1 MTNEPPGYTALI
13 QAAIDREKDILGP
26 DDAVDCA
33 ESVDGLV
40 VDSDGTVV
48 DVERDEQAVLGD
60 LVNAYV
66 ATAGDVAA
74 FLIAR
79 RLENMCDRESVELP
93 DNLAKHM

>member
-13 QAAIDREKDILGP
+13 QAAIDRETDILGP
-26 DDAVDCA
+26 DDAIECA
-33 ESVDGLV
+33 DSVDGLV
-40 VDSDGTVV
+40 VDGDGTVI
-48 DVERDEQAVLGD
+48 DVERDEKAVLSD
-60 LVNAYV
+60 LVDAYV

-79 RLENMCDRESVELP
+79 RLENMCDPESVELP